1 MSGARTVF
9 MGAVLAIGVAA
20 VEQGLVRLVD
30 ASGAKDQPAVI
41 LILLLAAF
49 LGLLT
54 AVVIRAMSLPGA
66 VAPTVL
72 VLGWILVPPLLGAIP
87 SQATQYFAGDAA
99 LSARDAI
106 ALVVAVISAAVTLG
120 VQAER

>member
-1 MSGARTVF
+1 MSSGRAAHRYGRRRAAISYSTTPIDQ
-9 MGAVLAIGVAA
+9 MSLRRSAVAPLSCSGDIYAGV
-20 VEQGLVRLVD
+20 
-30 ASGAKDQPAVI
+30 P
-41 LILLLAAF
+41 
-49 LGLLT
+49 T
-54 AVVIRAMSLPGA
+54 SLPGA

-99 LSARDAI
+99 LTAADAI